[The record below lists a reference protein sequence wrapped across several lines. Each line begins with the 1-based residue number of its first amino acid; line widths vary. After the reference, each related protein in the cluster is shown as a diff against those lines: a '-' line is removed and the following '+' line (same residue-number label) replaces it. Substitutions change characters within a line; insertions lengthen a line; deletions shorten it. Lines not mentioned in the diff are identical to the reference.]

1 MEYFLFYDGK
11 QRKMNNLIFRLHHNT
26 MNRAKTNF
34 LTHTR
39 ISLFILKTGWCKV
52 TNLALLILLP
62 LHLSAQDFRQWE
74 NNAFQKGEKMH
85 YRVFYNS
92 MLTGNVTAGN
102 ASLRIEKQARKVKN
116 RQTMHIKAEG
126 NTKGAFSFFFKVM
139 NRYETFIDEQAIVP
153 MLFRQSLREAKYRK
167 NQTISFNQEKNYAIV
182 DNEIV
187 QTTENVQDIISSL
200 YFMRTYNFDTAKVGD
215 VYSIQFLLNDS
226 VHVSRILFEGRE
238 KIKTKKGTFHT
249 LRFRPEV
256 LIGDVFSQEYP
267 MTLWVS
273 DDKNKIL
280 IAAETEIIVGSL
292 KMEITDY
299 SGLKNPLTSLV
310 EN

>member
-1 MEYFLFYDGK
+1 MK
-11 QRKMNNLIFRLHHNT
+11 N
-26 MNRAKTNF
+26 
-34 LTHTR
+34 
-39 ISLFILKTGWCKV
+39 ISLFVLKVGWNKV
-52 TNLALLILLP
+52 STLP
-62 LHLSAQDFRQWE
+62 LFLLLSLPLSAQDYRQWE

-92 MLTGNVTAGN
+92 MLTGNVKAGD
-102 ASLRIEKQARKVKN
+102 ASLSIKSKPEMVRNRK
-116 RQTMHIKAEG
+116 TMHIKAEG
-126 NTKGAFSFFFKVM
+126 NTRGAFSFFFKVM

-153 MLFRQSLREAKYRK
+153 ILFRQNLREAKYRK
-167 NQTISFNQEKNYAIV
+167 NQTIYFNQENNYAIV

-187 QTTENVQDIISSL
+187 KTTENVQDIISSL

-215 VYSIQFLLNDS
+215 VYNIQFLLNDS

-238 KIKTKKGTFHT
+238 KIKTKKGSFHT

-280 IAAETEIIVGSL
+280 IAAKTEIIVGSL
-292 KMEITDY
+292 RMEITDY
-299 SGLKNPLTSLV
+299 SGLKNPLTSLT

>member
-1 MEYFLFYDGK
+1 MK
-11 QRKMNNLIFRLHHNT
+11 N
-26 MNRAKTNF
+26 
-34 LTHTR
+34 
-39 ISLFILKTGWCKV
+39 ISLSVLKVGWNKV
-52 TNLALLILLP
+52 ITLSFLILVS
-62 LHLSAQDFRQWE
+62 LHLSAQDYRHWE
-74 NNAFQKGEKMH
+74 NNAFQKGEEMH
-85 YRVFYNS
+85 YRIFYS
-92 MLTGNVTAGN
+92 SLLTGNVKAGD
-102 ASLRIEKQARKVKN
+102 ASLSIKSKPEMVKN
-116 RQTMHIKAEG
+116 RKTMHIKAEG
-126 NTKGAFSFFFKVM
+126 NTRGAFSFFFKVM

-153 MLFRQSLREAKYRK
+153 LLFRQKLHEAKYRK
-167 NQTISFNQEKNYAIV
+167 NQTIAFNQEKNYAIV

-200 YFMRTYNFDTAKVGD
+200 CFMRTYNFETAKVGD
-215 VYSIQFLLNDS
+215 VYNIRFLLNDS

-280 IAAETEIIVGSL
+280 IAAKTEIIVGSL
-292 KMEITDY
+292 KMEITNY
-299 SGLKNPLTSLV
+299 SGLKNPLTSLT